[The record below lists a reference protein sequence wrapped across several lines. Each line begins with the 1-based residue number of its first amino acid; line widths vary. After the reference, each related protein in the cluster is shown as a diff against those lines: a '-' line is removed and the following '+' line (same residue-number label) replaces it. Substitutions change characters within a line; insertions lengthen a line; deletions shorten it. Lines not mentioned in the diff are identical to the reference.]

1 MIIETRLQSTC
12 DMYKEDLKHCL
23 KRVSNILES
32 GFYVNGNGEIENYI
46 SESIMQKLNCS
57 YREEDGQIY
66 YNLTKEAFRMAF
78 RNFYLL
84 ILKNDLSTNNSVFNK
99 NTSSRTVDDFQSKIE
114 AWKLACAMNRYF
126 LNCDKAILY

>member
-57 YREEDGQIY
+57 CSKEEDQIY
-66 YNLTKEAFRMAF
+66 YNLTKEAFR
-78 RNFYLL
+78 
-84 ILKNDLSTNNSVFNK
+84 NDLDKTGNPDCHIDDYNHFCKIYDMFNCK
-99 NTSSRTVDDFQSKIE
+99 NMDDLQEIYVKSDVCGLADVIE
-114 AWKLACAMNRYF
+114 Y
-126 LNCDKAILY
+126 